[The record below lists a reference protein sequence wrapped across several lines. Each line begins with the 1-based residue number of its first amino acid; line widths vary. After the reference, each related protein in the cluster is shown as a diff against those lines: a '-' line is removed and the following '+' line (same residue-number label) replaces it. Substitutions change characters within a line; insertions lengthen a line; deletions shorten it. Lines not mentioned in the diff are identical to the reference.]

1 MSTSLGGDGS
11 RRVFDR
17 ALGCDTVRVLPGN
30 YYVTDE
36 SIGIITVLGSCVAA
50 CLWDARAGYGG
61 MNHFMLP
68 DGAEDEA
75 SAGAPARYGL
85 YAMEVLINDLLKHGA
100 RRSNMQAKVFGGGR
114 VIRGMT
120 SVNVG
125 DRNADFV
132 LEFLRT
138 EKIPVV
144 AQDLREPFAR
154 KVAFLPKTG
163 KAMVKRID
171 PGADATIVEQERSYV
186 TTLAKKPVAGDI
198 ELF

>member
-1 MSTSLGGDGS
+1 MSTSPAQARDKRL
-11 RRVFDR
+11 FDR
-17 ALGCDTVRVLPGN
+17 QLGCDTVRVLPGD

-36 SIGIITVLGSCVAA
+36 AIGIITVLGSCVAA
-50 CLWDARAGYGG
+50 CIWDERPGLGG

-68 DGAEDEA
+68 DGGD
-75 SAGAPARYGL
+75 SDSSNSAPARYGL
-85 YAMEVLINDLLKHGA
+85 YAMEVLINDLLKGGA
-100 RRSNMQAKVFGGGR
+100 RRSSMKAKVFGGGR

-144 AQDLREPFAR
+144 GQDLREPFAR
-154 KVAFLPKTG
+154 KVAFMPNSG
-163 KAMVKRID
+163 RAMVKRID
-171 PGADATIVEQERSYV
+171 PHTDPSIVEEERKYSS
-186 TTLAKKPVAGDI
+186 TLAKKPLAGDI

>member
-1 MSTSLGGDGS
+1 MQTSAKRAGNGRL
-11 RRVFDR
+11 FDR
-17 ALGCDTVRVLPGN
+17 NLGCDTVRVLPGD
-30 YYVTDE
+30 YFVTDE
-36 SIGIITVLGSCVAA
+36 PIGIITVLGSCVAA
-50 CLWDARAGYGG
+50 CLWDERAGFGG

-68 DGAEDEA
+68 DGGDGEGTN
-75 SAGAPARYGL
+75 SAPARYGL
-85 YAMEVLINDLLKHGA
+85 YAMEVLINDLLKSGA
-100 RRSNMQAKVFGGGR
+100 RRSNIQAKVFGGGR

-120 SVNVG
+120 TVNIG
-125 DRNADFV
+125 DRNAEFV

-138 EKIPVV
+138 ERIPVV

-163 KAMVKRID
+163 RAMVKRID
-171 PGADATIVEQERSYV
+171 PHADESIVEQERTYV

>member
-1 MSTSLGGDGS
+1 MSNSLARSGTG
-11 RRVFDR
+11 RLFDR
-17 ALGCDTVRVLPGN
+17 HLGCDTVRVLPGD

-36 SIGIITVLGSCVAA
+36 AIGIITVLGSCVAA
-50 CLWDARAGYGG
+50 CLWDARSGFGG

-68 DGAEDEA
+68 DGGDGDA
-75 SAGAPARYGL
+75 SNGAPARYGL
-85 YAMEVLINDLLKHGA
+85 FAMEVLINDLLKSGA
-100 RRSNMQAKVFGGGR
+100 RRSHMQAKVFGGGR

-120 SVNVG
+120 TINVG

-144 AQDLREPFAR
+144 GHDLREPFAR
-154 KVAFLPKTG
+154 KVAFMPASG
-163 KAMVKRID
+163 RAMVKRID
-171 PGADATIVEQERSYV
+171 PHADASIVEQERSYV
-186 TTLAKKPVAGDI
+186 STLASKPVAGDI